1 MKKLTWKK
9 DKIFAIEVKTGLYS
23 LVQLLDD
30 CYCLFFNVFN
40 HDNNWE
46 GVELKESNILFCHA
60 VTLQFLR
67 RTNKF
72 KTEGIKPIENY
83 VYPSQWIHATGFQT
97 IKIWENTSDERTFLI
112 YGEEFL
118 LVEKDIVNHRNNA
131 ISGIYK
137 SQIKNLSNACDIDVS
152 SFELTTI
159 AIFPN
164 LNERLYLCHLFNKN
178 VDPQK
183 ELILKQAIPIE
194 YKTYIDIISGE
205 VLLTDLGY
213 SNNSENV

>member
-9 DKIFAIEVKTGLYS
+9 DKIFAIEVKPGLYS
-23 LVQLLDD
+23 LVQMLDS
-30 CYCLFFNVFN
+30 CYCLFFNVFSK
-40 HDNNWE
+40 DNNWE
-46 GVELKESNILFCHA
+46 GVTLKETDILFCHA
-60 VTLQFLR
+60 VTAQFLR

-72 KTEGIKPIENY
+72 KVEGIKPIENY

-97 IKIWENTSDERTFLI
+97 IKIWENTSNERTFFI
-112 YGEEFL
+112 NGEKVL
-118 LVEKDIVNHRNNA
+118 LVEKDIVNHRNNT

-137 SQIKNLSNACDIDVS
+137 SQIKNLNNGCDIDILP
-152 SFELTTI
+152 FELTTI
-159 AIFPN
+159 EIFPN

-178 VDPQK
+178 VDPMK

-213 SNNSENV
+213 SNNIQNV